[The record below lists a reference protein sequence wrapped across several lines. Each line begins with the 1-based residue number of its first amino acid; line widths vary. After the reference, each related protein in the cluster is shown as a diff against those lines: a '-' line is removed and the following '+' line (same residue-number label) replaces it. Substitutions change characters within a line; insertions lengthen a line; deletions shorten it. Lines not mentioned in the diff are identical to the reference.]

1 MPLYRL
7 PKMRPYEYQGPK
19 CTRCKMSCMRWLT
32 PPPYM
37 SFLRRCVFLML
48 IVFVGSVLAAS
59 AEPRTLRIGLLAFLD
74 TETMSS
80 QWTPL
85 ANHLAVALPGY
96 KPVLIQ
102 LDHAALRE
110 AVATQSVDFVITN
123 PGSYVALEM
132 EFGISRIAT
141 LDTTQAPSPMRAV
154 GSAVIVRADRK
165 DLVSLSD
172 LVGKRVSAVGE
183 NAFGGFQVAW
193 REFAQLGIDPFADF
207 AQLDFVGLP
216 MQKVTDAV
224 TTGGVD
230 AGIVRVCTIEN
241 LPSRPPSGFRVLS
254 PRREPDFPCQT
265 STRLYPDWPIATLHS
280 TPPAL
285 AKSVATALLAMS
297 VTPEG
302 MSWTV
307 PADYQAV
314 HELFRE
320 LQTGPYSYLKESS
333 LRAAAVR
340 YWPAVLMLATLLVA
354 WIIYTVRVEYL
365 VQARTAELRQALNER
380 KAIEGRMRVHQEQ
393 VEHLS
398 RLSVLGELSGT
409 LAHEINQPLASI
421 GNYAQS
427 LVLRVDNGRVTDA
440 AVREA
445 SLEIAGQAAR
455 AAGILSRIRG
465 FSRKRATVRE
475 RRVLAELVREAVVLF
490 SGMLSNRPEIRVD
503 EGTAANCVVEVDP
516 LQIQQIMLNL
526 LKNGLDAMQ
535 DLPDDQRRLDIVLR
549 PDNGTLHVAVRDY
562 GRGLAPEAREHLFE
576 PFFTTKPDGLGLGLS
591 ICTTIIEAHGGHLS
605 AQPPAVGPGLVFTFT
620 LPIHD

>member
-1 MPLYRL
+1 MARL
-7 PKMRPYEYQGPK
+7 
-19 CTRCKMSCMRWLT
+19 RWLSS
-32 PPPYM
+32 PSLDM
-37 SFLRRCVFLML
+37 SFSPRYL
-48 IVFVGSVLAAS
+48 VLALMFFFGPILSAS
-59 AEPRTLRIGLLAFLD
+59 AEPRTVRIAVLAFLD
-74 TETMSS
+74 TETMDS
-80 QWTPL
+80 QWAPL
-85 ANHLAVALPGY
+85 LAHLATALPGY
-96 KPVLIQ
+96 TPVLVQ
-102 LDHAALRE
+102 LDQAALQA
-110 AVATQSVDFVITN
+110 AVAAQSVDFVITN
-123 PGSYVALEM
+123 PGNYVALEM

-141 LDTTQAPSPMRAV
+141 LDTAQAPSPMRAV
-154 GSAVIVRADRK
+154 GSAVIVRADRQ
-165 DLVSLSD
+165 DLRSLAD
-172 LVGKRVSAVGE
+172 LAGKRVIAVGE

-193 REFAQLGIDPFADF
+193 REFVQLGIDPFTDF

-216 MQKVTDAV
+216 MHKVIDAV
-224 TTGGVD
+224 TAGRAD
-230 AGIVRVCTIEN
+230 AGIVRACTIEN
-241 LPSRPPSGFRVLS
+241 LTSRPPAGFRVLS

-265 STRLYPDWPIATLHS
+265 STRLYPDWPIATLRS

-285 AKSVATALLAMS
+285 AKSVATALLAMP
-297 VTPEG
+297 VTAEG

-307 PADYQAV
+307 PADYQSV

-320 LQTGPYSYLKESS
+320 LQTGPYRYLKEST
-333 LRAAAVR
+333 LRAAVVR
-340 YWPAVLMLATLLVA
+340 YWPLVLILATLMVA

-365 VQARTAELRQALNER
+365 VQARTAALRQALDER
-380 KAIEGRMRVHQEQ
+380 KAIEERMRVHQEQ

-398 RLSVLGELSGT
+398 RLSILGELSGT

-475 RRVLAELVREAVVLF
+475 RRVLAELVRETVVLF
-490 SGMLSNRPEIRVD
+490 SGMLSNRPKIRVD
-503 EGTAANCVVEVDP
+503 EGAAANCGVEVDP

-549 PDNGTLHVAVRDY
+549 LDNNTLHVAVRDY

-591 ICTTIIEAHGGHLS
+591 ICTTIIEAHGGRLS
-605 AQPPAVGPGLVFTFT
+605 AQPPAEGPGLVFTFT

>member
-1 MPLYRL
+1 MF
-7 PKMRPYEYQGPK
+7 
-19 CTRCKMSCMRWLT
+19 
-32 PPPYM
+32 
-37 SFLRRCVFLML
+37 FLRRRVFLAL
-48 IVFVGSVLAAS
+48 ILLSTLNFAAS
-59 AEPRTLRIGLLAFLD
+59 GEQRPVRIGLLAFLD
-74 TETMSS
+74 TEAMTS

-85 ANHLAVALPGY
+85 VNHLAAALPGY

-141 LDTTQAPSPMRAV
+141 LDTAQAPSPMRAV

-172 LVGKRVSAVGE
+172 LAGKRVIAVGE

-193 REFAQLGIDPFADF
+193 REFAQLGLDPFTDF

-216 MQKVTDAV
+216 MHTVTDAV
-224 TTGGVD
+224 IEGRAD
-230 AGIVRVCTIEN
+230 AGIVRACTIEN
-241 LPSRPPSGFRVLS
+241 LASRPPSGFRVLS

-265 STRLYPDWPIATLHS
+265 STRLYPDWPIATLRS

-285 AKSVATALLAMS
+285 AKSIAIALLAMS

-320 LQTGPYSYLKESS
+320 LQTGPYSYLKEST
-333 LRAAAVR
+333 LRAAVVR
-340 YWPAVLMLATLLVA
+340 YWPLILMLATLMVA

-365 VQARTAELRQALNER
+365 VQARTAALRQALDER
-380 KAIEGRMRVHQEQ
+380 KTIEGRMRVHQEQ

-398 RLSVLGELSGT
+398 RLSILGELSGT

-445 SLEIAGQAAR
+445 SLEMAGQAAR

-475 RRVLAELVREAVVLF
+475 RRVLAELVRETVVLF

-562 GRGLAPEAREHLFE
+562 GRGLAPEAQEHLFE
-576 PFFTTKPDGLGLGLS
+576 PFFTTKTDGLGLGLS
-591 ICTTIIEAHGGHLS
+591 ICTTIIEAHGGRLS
-605 AQPPAVGPGLVFTFT
+605 AQPPAEGPGLVFTFT
-620 LPIHD
+620 LPTHD

>member
-1 MPLYRL
+1 
-7 PKMRPYEYQGPK
+7 
-19 CTRCKMSCMRWLT
+19 
-32 PPPYM
+32 M
-37 SFLRRCVFLML
+37 SFSPRYL
-48 IVFVGSVLAAS
+48 VLALIFFFGPILSAS
-59 AEPRTLRIGLLAFLD
+59 AEPRTVRIAVLAFLD
-74 TETMSS
+74 TETMDN
-80 QWTPL
+80 QWAPL
-85 ANHLAVALPGY
+85 LVHLATALPGY
-96 KPVLIQ
+96 TPVLVQ
-102 LDHAALRE
+102 LDQAALQA
-110 AVATQSVDFVITN
+110 AVAAQSVDFVITN
-123 PGSYVALEM
+123 PGNYVALEM

-141 LDTTQAPSPMRAV
+141 LDTAQAPSPMRAV
-154 GSAVIVRADRK
+154 GSAVIVRADRQ
-165 DLVSLSD
+165 DLRSLAD
-172 LVGKRVSAVGE
+172 LAGKRVIAVGE

-193 REFAQLGIDPFADF
+193 REFVQLGIDPFTDF

-216 MQKVTDAV
+216 MHKVTDAV
-224 TTGGVD
+224 TAGGAD
-230 AGIVRVCTIEN
+230 AGIVRACTIES
-241 LPSRPPSGFRVLS
+241 LPSRLSSGFRVLS

-265 STRLYPDWPIATLHS
+265 STRLYPDWPIATLRS

-285 AKSVATALLAMS
+285 AKSVATALLAMP
-297 VTPEG
+297 VTAEG

-320 LQTGPYSYLKESS
+320 LQTGPYSYLKEST
-333 LRAAAVR
+333 LRAAVVR
-340 YWPAVLMLATLLVA
+340 YWPLVLMLATLMVA

-365 VQARTAELRQALNER
+365 VQARTTALRQALDER

-398 RLSVLGELSGT
+398 RLSILGELSGT

-440 AVREA
+440 TVREA

-455 AAGILSRIRG
+455 AAGILSRIRS

-475 RRVLAELVREAVVLF
+475 RRVLAELVRETVVLF

-503 EGTAANCVVEVDP
+503 EGTATNCVVDVDP

-535 DLPDDQRRLDIVLR
+535 DLPDDQRRLDIELR
-549 PDNGTLHVAVRDY
+549 QDNGTLHVAVRDR

-591 ICTTIIEAHGGHLS
+591 ICTTIIEAHGGRLS
-605 AQPPAVGPGLVFTFT
+605 AQPPAEGPGLVFTFT

>member
-1 MPLYRL
+1 M
-7 PKMRPYEYQGPK
+7 
-19 CTRCKMSCMRWLT
+19 
-32 PPPYM
+32 
-37 SFLRRCVFLML
+37 
-48 IVFVGSVLAAS
+48 
-59 AEPRTLRIGLLAFLD
+59 RIGLLAFLD
-74 TETMSS
+74 TEAMSS

-85 ANHLAVALPGY
+85 VNHLAAALPGY

-141 LDTTQAPSPMRAV
+141 LDTAQAPSTMRAV

-172 LVGKRVSAVGE
+172 LAGKRVSAVGE

-216 MQKVTDAV
+216 MHKVTDAV

-230 AGIVRVCTIEN
+230 AGIVRACTIEN
-241 LPSRPPSGFRVLS
+241 LPSLPASGFRVLS

-285 AKSVATALLAMS
+285 AKSVATALLAMP

-380 KAIEGRMRVHQEQ
+380 KAIEGRMLVHQEQ
-393 VEHLS
+393 IEHLS
-398 RLSVLGELSGT
+398 RLSILGELSGT

-427 LVLRVDNGRVTDA
+427 LVLRVDNGRLTDA

-445 SLEIAGQAAR
+445 SIEIAGQAER
-455 AAGILSRIRG
+455 AAGILGRIRS
-465 FSRKRATVRE
+465 FARKRATLRE
-475 RRVLAELVREAVVLF
+475 RRALPELVREAVTLF
-490 SGMLSNRPEIRVD
+490 LGMLSNRPEIRVED
-503 EGTAANCVVEVDP
+503 GTAANDVVDVDP
-516 LQIQQIMLNL
+516 LQIQQVVLNL

-535 DLPDDQRRLDIVLR
+535 LLPEGERRLVIVLDQVGHLLR
-549 PDNGTLHVAVRDY
+549 VAVRDF
-562 GRGLAPEAREHLFE
+562 GHGLAPEAREQLFE

-591 ICTTIIEAHGGHLS
+591 ICTTIVEAHGGRLS
-605 AQPPAVGPGLVFTFT
+605 AQPPSEGPGLVIVFT
-620 LPIHD
+620 LPCHA

>member
-1 MPLYRL
+1 
-7 PKMRPYEYQGPK
+7 
-19 CTRCKMSCMRWLT
+19 
-32 PPPYM
+32 M
-37 SFLRRCVFLML
+37 SFSPRYL
-48 IVFVGSVLAAS
+48 VLALMFFFGPILSAS
-59 AEPRTLRIGLLAFLD
+59 AEPRTVRIAVLAFLD
-74 TETMSS
+74 TETMDS
-80 QWTPL
+80 QWAPL
-85 ANHLAVALPGY
+85 LAHLATALPGY
-96 KPVLIQ
+96 TPVLVQ
-102 LDHAALRE
+102 LDQAALQA
-110 AVATQSVDFVITN
+110 AVTTQSVDFVITN
-123 PGSYVALEM
+123 PGNYVALEM

-141 LDTTQAPSPMRAV
+141 LDTAQAPSPVRAV
-154 GSAVIVRADRK
+154 GSAVIVRADRQ
-165 DLVSLSD
+165 DLRSLAD
-172 LVGKRVSAVGE
+172 LAGKRVIAVGE

-193 REFAQLGIDPFADF
+193 REFVQLGIDPFTDF

-216 MQKVTDAV
+216 MHKVTDAV
-224 TTGGVD
+224 TAGRAD
-230 AGIVRVCTIEN
+230 AGIVRACTIES
-241 LPSRPPSGFRVLS
+241 LPARLSSGFRVLS

-265 STRLYPDWPIATLHS
+265 STRLYPDWPIATLRS

-285 AKSVATALLAMS
+285 AKSVATALLAMP
-297 VTPEG
+297 VTVEG

-320 LQTGPYSYLKESS
+320 LQTGPYSYLKEST
-333 LRAAAVR
+333 LRAAVVR
-340 YWPAVLMLATLLVA
+340 YWPLVLMLATLMVA

-365 VQARTAELRQALNER
+365 VQARTTALRQALDER
-380 KAIEGRMRVHQEQ
+380 KAIEERMRVHQEQ

-398 RLSVLGELSGT
+398 RLSILGELSGT

-475 RRVLAELVREAVVLF
+475 RRVLAELVRETVVLF
-490 SGMLSNRPEIRVD
+490 LGMLSNRPEIRVD
-503 EGTAANCVVEVDP
+503 EGTAANCAVEVDP

-535 DLPDDQRRLDIVLR
+535 DLPDDQRRLDILLR
-549 PDNGTLHVAVRDY
+549 PDKGTLHIAVRDY

-605 AQPPAVGPGLVFTFT
+605 AQPPAEGPGLVFTFT

>member
-1 MPLYRL
+1 MARL
-7 PKMRPYEYQGPK
+7 
-19 CTRCKMSCMRWLT
+19 RWLSF
-32 PPPYM
+32 PSLDM
-37 SFLRRCVFLML
+37 SFPPRYL
-48 IVFVGSVLAAS
+48 VLALMFFFGPILSAS
-59 AEPRTLRIGLLAFLD
+59 AEPRTVRIAVLAFLD
-74 TETMSS
+74 TETMDS
-80 QWTPL
+80 QWAPL
-85 ANHLAVALPGY
+85 LAHLATALPGY
-96 KPVLIQ
+96 TPVLVQ
-102 LDHAALRE
+102 LDQAALQA
-110 AVATQSVDFVITN
+110 AVTAQSVDFVITN
-123 PGSYVALEM
+123 PGNYVALEM
-132 EFGISRIAT
+132 KFGISRIAT
-141 LDTTQAPSPMRAV
+141 LDTAQAPSPMRAV
-154 GSAVIVRADRK
+154 GSAVIVRADRQ
-165 DLVSLSD
+165 DLRSLAD
-172 LVGKRVSAVGE
+172 LAGKRVIAVGE

-193 REFAQLGIDPFADF
+193 REFVQLGIDPFTDF

-216 MQKVTDAV
+216 MHKVIDAV
-224 TTGGVD
+224 TAGRAD
-230 AGIVRVCTIEN
+230 AGIVRACTIEN
-241 LPSRPPSGFRVLS
+241 LTSLPPAGFRVLS

-265 STRLYPDWPIATLHS
+265 STRLYPDWPIATLRS

-285 AKSVATALLAMS
+285 AKSVATALLAMP
-297 VTPEG
+297 VTAEG

-307 PADYQAV
+307 PADYQSV

-320 LQTGPYSYLKESS
+320 LQTGPYSYLKEST
-333 LRAAAVR
+333 LRAAVVR
-340 YWPAVLMLATLLVA
+340 YWPLVLMLATLMVA

-365 VQARTAELRQALNER
+365 VQARTTALRQALDER
-380 KAIEGRMRVHQEQ
+380 KAIEERMRVHQEQ

-398 RLSVLGELSGT
+398 RLSILGELSGT

-440 AVREA
+440 TVREA

-475 RRVLAELVREAVVLF
+475 RRVLAELVRETVVLF
-490 SGMLSNRPEIRVD
+490 SGMLSNRPQIGVD
-503 EGTAANCVVEVDP
+503 EGTAANCGVEVDP

-591 ICTTIIEAHGGHLS
+591 ICTTIIEAHGGRLS
-605 AQPPAVGPGLVFTFT
+605 AQPPAEGPGLVFTFT